1 VAEVRSLL
9 FLDASVLVAAAHSP
23 TGGSAL
29 VLEICAGSRFRGALT
44 LKVLLEARHNIQDR
58 PALSEA
64 EGFGE
69 AELLRF
75 YRQLGALEPLMVSP
89 PSAGRLKLCAGV
101 TAEKDA
107 HVLAA
112 ALDSRADY
120 LLTLDR
126 RHFLTPAVHAFAAPM
141 RIATPGDFLQT
152 LLP

>member
-1 VAEVRSLL
+1 VAEARSLL

-29 VLEICAGSRFRGALT
+29 VLEICAGGHFRGALT
-44 LKVLLEARHNIQDR
+44 LKVLLEARHNIQDK
-58 PALSEA
+58 
-64 EGFGE
+64 FGE

-75 YRQLGALEPLMVSP
+75 YRQLALMEPLMVPP
-89 PSAGRLKLCAGV
+89 PSAGSLKLCAGV
-101 TAEKDA
+101 IAEKDA

-112 ALDSRADY
+112 ALGSHAGY

-126 RHFLTPAVHAFAAPM
+126 RHFLTPAVQAFAAPM
-141 RIATPGDFLQT
+141 RIATPGDFLQA